1 MIRKINQTIS
11 TCFYALKS
19 WRTKYN
25 TEKQFKNISNG
36 LIFNK
41 LNKQQELEIKD
52 YYKSMLGVDVSTK
65 WHQLAYS
72 LTGIYDKRILPNDL
86 YVGYIQPALIDYRMK
101 IAYDDKNL
109 FVRLFPSANYP
120 RKIVQCANGLFY
132 NAMGTMTKKQAIELC
147 RNIDVAIIKP
157 TLFSNSGKNVEKLVV
172 KNGNTNLGNR
182 TIDVVFDEYGKNF
195 VIEELAKQHPAMA
208 SLNPSSLNTIR
219 VISFRKDNE
228 ILICMTICRIGKP
241 GNVVDNFAAGGM
253 GTVVKKDGYLSEY
266 AYTKVYSERRNKT
279 YTDVVLKDFQ
289 IPGFENV
296 KNFVKKAHLAIPQ
309 FLLLAWD
316 IAIGEDEQPI
326 FIEYNTNFCNLFELE
341 QGQPLFGDY
350 TDEILPIVRAE
361 HERRM
366 KQGIYIC

>member
-1 MIRKINQTIS
+1 MTMMKRFISVCFRWLKQRKVKIGTD
-11 TCFYALKS
+11 
-19 WRTKYN
+19 
-25 TEKQFKNISNG
+25 KQFKKLSKG
-36 LIFNK
+36 LVFK
-41 LNKQQELEIKD
+41 PLNNEQKREIKE
-52 YYKSMLGVDVSTK
+52 YYSRMLGLDVDTK
-65 WHQLAYS
+65 WHTLAYS
-72 LTGIYDKRILPNDL
+72 LTGIYDKHILPNDL
-86 YVGYIQPALIDYRMK
+86 YVGYIQPALIDYRIK

-109 FVRLFPSANYP
+109 FIRLLPFANYP

-132 NAMGTMTKKQAIELC
+132 NADGTMTKKEAIGLC
-147 RNIDVAIIKP
+147 RNIEEAIIKP
-157 TLFSNSGKNVEKLVV
+157 TLFSNSGKNVERLVV
-172 KNGNTNLGNR
+172 KDGITNLDNKS
-182 TIDVVFDEYGKNF
+182 VEEVFDKYGNNF

-219 VISFRKDNE
+219 VITFRKENE
-228 ILICMTICRIGKP
+228 ILVCMAICRIGKP
-241 GNVVDNFAAGGM
+241 GNIVDNFAAGGM
-253 GTVVKKDGYLSEY
+253 GCVVKEDGYLSEY
-266 AYTKVYSERRNKT
+266 AYTKIYSERKNKT
-279 YTDVVLKDFQ
+279 YTGIVLKDFK

-296 KNFVKKAHLAIPQ
+296 KAFVKKAHLAMPQ

-341 QGQPLFGDY
+341 QGQPLFGKY